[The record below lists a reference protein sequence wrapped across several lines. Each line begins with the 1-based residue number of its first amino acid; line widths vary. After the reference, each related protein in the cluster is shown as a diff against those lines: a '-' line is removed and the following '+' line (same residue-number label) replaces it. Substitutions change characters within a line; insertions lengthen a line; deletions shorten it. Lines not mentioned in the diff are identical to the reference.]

1 MQALQ
6 LPAKRGLIWIVDG
19 YRLFAKSPLLL
30 LLLIFGYTFIMMASN
45 IVPIVGPLIA
55 TILIPTFS
63 VGLMVACRDLENGRA
78 VEFSQLFAGFRSN
91 FPALLRLGVTYLI
104 STVVILAIS
113 ALVDGGTLMRMVL
126 FGTPPPEG
134 LAEENDLLW
143 AIELASILLVPVMM
157 GFWFA
162 PMLSAWHR
170 VPALK
175 SLFFSYFA
183 CLRNM
188 RAFAVYG
195 LVTVAMVTA
204 MLVILALF
212 ATLLSAYGARLA
224 VIVVMPLFFVVVAT
238 MFASF
243 YVSYRDIFRDGSIH
257 PVVPAEPPAEPPAA
271 H

>member
-19 YRLFAKSPLLL
+19 YRLFAKKPLLL
-30 LLLIFGYTFIMMASN
+30 LLLIFGYIFILMASK
-45 IVPIVGPLIA
+45 IVPVLGPLVA

-63 VGLMVACRDLENGRA
+63 VGLMAACRELEEGHD
-78 VEFSQLFAGFRSN
+78 VEFNQLFVGFRSN
-91 FPALLRLGVTYLI
+91 FPALLRLGIAYLV
-104 STVVILAIS
+104 STNVILAVS
-113 ALVDGGTLMRMVL
+113 ALVDGGTLMRMIVL
-126 FGTPPPEG
+126 GTPPPEG
-134 LAEENDLLW
+134 IAEENDLLW
-143 AIELASILLVPVMM
+143 AIEVASILLVPVTM

-170 VPALK
+170 MPALK

-195 LVTVAMVTA
+195 LVIVALLTA
-204 MLVILALF
+204 LLEILSLF
-212 ATLLSAYGARLA
+212 ATLLSAFGAKLA
-224 VIVVMPLFFVVVAT
+224 VIVVMPLFFVLMAT

-243 YVSYRDIFRDGSIH
+243 YVSYRDIFRDASID
-257 PVVPAEPPAEPPAA
+257 PVVPAEAPE
-271 H
+271 